1 MTIISG
7 MIDLATYRL
16 EAYEKRADAA
26 DARMQHIE
34 ALLTDIRLEL
44 AKKPSSNAIWG
55 ILATM
60 AFIAFAIVAMFV
72 GVLTYLL
79 TYLQAFQLPH

>member
-1 MTIISG
+1 MS
-7 MIDLATYRL
+7 DLAPYRL

-55 ILATM
+55 ILGTM

-72 GVLTYLL
+72 GVLTYL
-79 TYLQAFQLPH
+79 QAFHLPH

>member
-1 MTIISG
+1 MTIVSG
-7 MIDLATYRL
+7 MSDLATFRL
-16 EAYEKRADAA
+16 EAYERRADAA

-55 ILATM
+55 MLGTM

-72 GVLTYLL
+72 GVLTYL
-79 TYLQAFQLPH
+79 QAFRLPH